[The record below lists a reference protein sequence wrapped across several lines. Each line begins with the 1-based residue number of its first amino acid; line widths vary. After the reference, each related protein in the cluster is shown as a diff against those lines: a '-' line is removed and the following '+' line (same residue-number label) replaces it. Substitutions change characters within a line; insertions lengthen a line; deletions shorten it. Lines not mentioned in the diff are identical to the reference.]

1 MKFKLHTPLYIYE
14 IGNRPNQEDALYPIN
29 ADSNNRVFVLCDGMG
44 GHQNGEVA
52 SQTVSQELGEWLTIN
67 TKSDEP
73 FTDEQ
78 ISKALEYAYSKLD
91 EHLVEGEKQMGTTLT
106 LLYLHRHGVT
116 AAHIGDS
123 RIYHIRPQENPQKGI
138 LYQSRDH
145 SLVFDLLLAEE
156 ITYEEMATYPQKNV
170 ITRAMTPGKNNRMR
184 PDIFHITDI
193 EPDDWFYMCSDGMME
208 QMTSEELAS
217 ILSSDITDEAKRE
230 QLVNATVNNQDNHT
244 AWLIHIEEVIKE
256 KGDGLLEND
265 ESNAKCKCNVRN
277 IIPTIVPQTEEI
289 TDEEDDVV
297 LVSVPYDLAIQEKQ
311 EYVKPLSLKKRNPIF
326 SKILISIVFILL
338 CLCLLMAAKTL
349 YSKLWGKQEPQ
360 RIEKV
365 EKGVS
370 KESKKESKEKK
381 ANAEKAPE
389 KEEKIITDFESDT
402 QSSQEDEQPNESAP
416 NNVVIKFLK
425 ELRTNNTDDHDE

>member
-1 MKFKLHTPLYIYE
+1 MKFKLHTPLYIHE

-29 ADSNNRVFVLCDGMG
+29 VSNDNRVYILCDGMG

-52 SQTVSQELGEWLTIN
+52 SQTVSHELGEWLSNN

-78 ISKALEYAYSKLD
+78 LYEALEYAYSKLD
-91 EHLVEGEKQMGTTLT
+91 DFFVEGEKQMGTTLT

-156 ITYEEMATYPQKNV
+156 ITYEEIATYPQKNI
-170 ITRAMTPGKNNRMR
+170 ITRAVTPGNNNRMR

-208 QMTSEELAS
+208 HMTSEELAS
-217 ILSSDITDEAKRE
+217 ILSSDMTDEAKRE
-230 QLVNATVNNQDNHT
+230 RLVQDTINIQDNHT
-244 AWLIHIEEVIKE
+244 AWLIHIEEVVKE
-256 KGDGLLEND
+256 KGDGLLVND
-265 ESNAKCKCNVRN
+265 ESNPKCKCNVRN
-277 IIPTIVPQTEEI
+277 IIQAPAPLTEDI
-289 TDEEDDVV
+289 TDKEADVV
-297 LVSVPYDLAIQEKQ
+297 LVSVPYDNAQQHKHEK
-311 EYVKPLSLKKRNPIF
+311 EPFGLTLKKKRPIF
-326 SKILISIVFILL
+326 SKVLVCVVFFLL
-338 CLCLLMAAKTL
+338 CICLLLAAKTL
-349 YSKLWGKQEPQ
+349 YHKFWKKQEPQ

-365 EKGVS
+365 
-370 KESKKESKEKK
+370 KKSEPKKNKEKRK
-381 ANAEKAPE
+381 ERK
-389 KEEKIITDFESDT
+389 KEEKEDEN
-402 QSSQEDEQPNESAP
+402 EDEQPGISAP
-416 NNVVIKFLK
+416 DAYK
-425 ELRTNNTDDHDE
+425 EFINDLRTNNKTDSHDE

>member
-1 MKFKLHTPLYIYE
+1 MKFKLHTPLYIHE

-29 ADSNNRVFVLCDGMG
+29 ADSNNRVFILCDGMG

-52 SQTVSQELGEWLTIN
+52 SQTVSQELGEWLANN

-78 ISKALEYAYSKLD
+78 LSKALEYAYSKLD

-156 ITYEEMATYPQKNV
+156 ITYEEMATYPRKNV
-170 ITRAMTPGKNNRMR
+170 ITRAMIPGQDNRMR

-208 QMTSEELAS
+208 QMTSEELAA
-217 ILSSDITDEAKRE
+217 ILSSDMTDEAKRE
-230 QLVNATVNNQDNHT
+230 QLIKATANNQDNHT
-244 AWLIHIEEVIKE
+244 AWLIHIEEVVKE

-265 ESNAKCKCNVRN
+265 ESNVKCKCNVRN

-289 TDEEDDVV
+289 TDDEDDVV
-297 LVSVPYDLAIQEKQ
+297 LISVPSDYAIQPKQ
-311 EYVKPLSLKKRNPIF
+311 EYVKSHSTLRKRFPVV
-326 SKILISIVFILL
+326 SKILISIVLILL
-338 CLCLLMAAKTL
+338 CLCLLVAAKTL
-349 YSKLWGKQEPQ
+349 FSLFWEKQEPQ
-360 RIEKV
+360 HIEKV
-365 EKGVS
+365 
-370 KESKKESKEKK
+370 KE
-381 ANAEKAPE
+381 AAPDVEVETPVEENE
-389 KEEKIITDFESDT
+389 KEDTISDFKSDV
-402 QSSQEDEQPNESAP
+402 QSSQEEQSNESTS
-416 NNVVIKFLK
+416 NIMDIFNKLK
-425 ELRTNNTDDHDE
+425 TDK